1 MLIKELFENKTKLDT
16 AIKPFGFLPAQ
27 IYITWDWDN
36 TNHARLC
43 ETYEDFV
50 EFTRDVFFSGI
61 ADKMLEKLETL
72 QLDIKANQLVKDG
85 LYDLTEGLLP
95 IYIEQTWANIKVQMN
110 LEMES

>member
-1 MLIKELFENKTKLDT
+1 MLIKELFENKAKLDN

-50 EFTRDVFFSGI
+50 EFTRDIFFSGI

-110 LEMES
+110 LEMEG

>member
-43 ETYEDFV
+43 ETYEDFE

-110 LEMES
+110 LEMEG

>member
-1 MLIKELFENKTKLDT
+1 MLVKELFENKAKLDN

-50 EFTRDVFFSGI
+50 EFTRDIFFSGI

>member
-110 LEMES
+110 LEMEG

>member
-1 MLIKELFENKTKLDT
+1 MLVKELFENKAKLDS

-61 ADKMLEKLETL
+61 ADKMLEKLDTL